1 MQSDN
6 IDWYQYM
13 CMWESL
19 SPDMRRVAELVGVK
33 ESFLAR
39 AVRGRVATK
48 TAEQVRLVNI
58 HKRYVFVIRPK
69 WIRTRKFL

>member
-33 ESFLAR
+33 EGFLAR
-39 AVRGRVATK
+39 AVRGRILTK
-48 TAEQVRLVNI
+48 TIEQVRLVDI
-58 HKRYVFVIRPK
+58 HKRYCTGKVMLLVCEK
-69 WIRTRKFL
+69 S